1 MPATPD
7 ASADSYQAT
16 TRPRPARLSHREHPS
31 GLRSP
36 VANKTAPLPTAAV
49 MSPLRVATANR
60 QTLQSRPT
68 DDTVSGRPTTAQHG
82 AFCHVDGGNA
92 ASIAAQNI

>member
-1 MPATPD
+1 
-7 ASADSYQAT
+7 
-16 TRPRPARLSHREHPS
+16 
-31 GLRSP
+31 
-36 VANKTAPLPTAAV
+36 